1 MTTATIERA
10 QDAPAEPDR
19 LTLQVLQENLARG
32 LDAIKPAIPSR
43 ATLPI
48 LANVHVSA
56 DRGRLRLVA
65 TDLDLTIIAHIGAK
79 VDVEGA
85 VTVPFAT
92 LHKITK
98 ASPAATVQLRATSA
112 RTLDMECARATV
124 ALTGMDAA
132 DYPRIPETDLS
143 APGIT
148 IDGADLATALKYVE
162 KSVSPY
168 EERPVLTGVYLEASA
183 DGVTLTASDGF
194 RLAHRRLTRC
204 DAPPECYGSH
214 IIPLNALQVAAK
226 LATRPAVYRSGRERD
241 EVVIRV
247 RPGGLF
253 ASLKVGSD
261 LEVQAQ
267 LIQGTFPNYRTLSL
281 ATDEPG
287 AAVTFSR
294 DAMATMIKRA
304 AVVAQDGSGTIRLEA
319 APGVA
324 PEPDG
329 LRVSAHND
337 DGADFSGTIDAT
349 ITRQGS
355 QPEPWRRFAIKL
367 AYVLDMLAVADE
379 TVRAQFA
386 TPSQQAM
393 FYSEHGY
400 HCIMPTFVTW

>member
-1 MTTATIERA
+1 MTTATATRTT
-10 QDAPAEPDR
+10 DAPAADR

-32 LDAIKPAIPSR
+32 LDAIKSAIPAR

-48 LANVHVSA
+48 LANVHVST

-124 ALTGMDAA
+124 ALAGMDAD

-148 IDGADLATALKYVE
+148 IDGADLAAAVKYVE
-162 KSVSPY
+162 KAAATDDS
-168 EERPVLTGVYLEASA
+168 RPVLTGVLLEASA
-183 DGVTLTASDGF
+183 DGVTLTTADDF
-194 RLAHRRLTRC
+194 RLAHRRLTHFE
-204 DAPPECYGSH
+204 APPECYGSH

-226 LATRPAVYRSGRERD
+226 LATRPSSWRSGRERD

-247 RPGGLF
+247 HRLHM
-253 ASLKVGSD
+253 SLAVGSD
-261 LEVQAQ
+261 LEVVTQ
-267 LIQGTFPNYRTLSL
+267 LIQATYPNYREFGL
-281 ATDEPG
+281 AADEPG
-287 AAVTFSR
+287 AIVTFSR
-294 DAMATMIKRA
+294 DALATMIKRA
-304 AVVAQDGSGTIRLEA
+304 AVVAKDGSGIIRLEA
-319 APGVA
+319 VAGVA

-329 LRVSAHND
+329 LRVGARND

-349 ITRQGS
+349 ATWQGS
-355 QPEPWRRFAIKL
+355 QPEPWRKFAINL
-367 AYVLDMLAVADE
+367 QYALDMLAVADE

-386 TPSQQAM
+386 SPAQRAM
-393 FYSEHGY
+393 FFSEHGY
-400 HCIMPTFVTW
+400 QCIMPMFVTW

>member
-1 MTTATIERA
+1 MTTATIERT

-43 ATLPI
+43 AALPI

-132 DYPRIPETDLS
+132 DYPRIVETDLS
-143 APGIT
+143 APSIT
-148 IDGADLATALKYVE
+148 LDGADLAAAVKYVE
-162 KSVSPY
+162 KSIAPDDSW
-168 EERPVLTGVYLEASA
+168 PVLTGVLLEAGA
-183 DGVTLTASDGF
+183 DGVTLTAADGF

-204 DAPPECYGSH
+204 DVPPECYGSH

-247 RPGGLF
+247 RPGGLL
-253 ASLKVGSD
+253 ASLGVGAD
-261 LEVQAQ
+261 LEVQTQ
-267 LIQGTFPNYRTLSL
+267 LIQGTFPDYRHLGL
-281 ATDEPG
+281 AADEPG

-304 AVVAQDGSGTIRLEA
+304 AAVAGDGSDIIRWRISPGSDG
-319 APGVA
+319 APHDLTVA
-324 PEPDG
+324 
-329 LRVSAHND
+329 SHNE
-337 DGADFSGTIDAT
+337 DGADFTGTIDAIAT
-349 ITRQGS
+349 WQGS
-355 QPEPWRRFAIKL
+355 QPEPWRRFAINMRY
-367 AYVLDMLAVADE
+367 ALDMLAVADE

-386 TPSQQAM
+386 SPSSQAM

-400 HCIMPTFVTW
+400 HCIMPMFVTW